1 MNCAVHTEV
10 EAAGFCRNCGK
21 SMCGAC
27 KREVQGALYCEECL
41 ARMVA
46 KPAAA
51 PESANP
57 ALAAVLGVVPGLGA
71 VYNGEYLKAL
81 MHVVIFG
88 TLIALIDKGGAEAI
102 FVPLF
107 IAFLFYMPIEAYRTA
122 KAKLKG
128 EQPRDLL
135 ATLGSKQPIGAY
147 VLIGLGLIMLA
158 DNLIPYF
165 DPWRWVGRFWPVI
178 LIVLGVL
185 MLRNRMQQSQTEEPR
200 RDG

>member
-46 KPAAA
+46 KPAAPA
-51 PESANP
+51 QSANP
-57 ALAAVLGVVPGLGA
+57 ALAAVLGVIPGLGA

-81 MHVVIFG
+81 LHVLIFG
-88 TLIALIDKGGAEAI
+88 ALIAMIDVGPEAI

-107 IAFLFYMPIEAYRTA
+107 IAFLFYMPIEAHRSA
-122 KAKLKG
+122 KARIAG
-128 EQPRDLL
+128 QPPPDLL
-135 ATLGSKQPIGAY
+135 ATMGSKQPVGAY
-147 VLIGLGLIMLA
+147 ILIGLGVILLMDRI
-158 DNLIPYF
+158 IPGF
-165 DPWRWVGRFWPVI
+165 DLRRWTREFWPVL

-185 MLRNRMQQSQTEEPR
+185 MLRNRMQKSVEETK

>member
-21 SMCGAC
+21 SMCVAC

-41 ARMVA
+41 ARLVA
-46 KPAAA
+46 KPPA
-51 PESANP
+51 PAESANP
-57 ALAAVLGVVPGLGA
+57 ALAAVLGVIPGLGA
-71 VYNGEYLKAL
+71 VYNGEYMKAL
-81 MHVVIFG
+81 LHVVIFG
-88 TLIALIDKGGAEAI
+88 TLIAAIDKSGAEAI

-107 IAFLFYMPIEAYRTA
+107 IAFLFYMPVEAYRTA

-128 EQPRDLL
+128 EPPKDML

-178 LIVLGVL
+178 LILLGVW
-185 MLRNRMQQSQTEEPR
+185 MLRSRMQQSQTEEPR